1 MSILNFFPLSQV
13 VSESPA
19 TLKAFTLKKAQFSLL
34 EKKKKLLVD
43 GKFNIGNTKFPW
55 L

>member
-1 MSILNFFPLSQV
+1 MSILNSFPLSQV

-34 EKKKKLLVD
+34 EKKK
-43 GKFNIGNTKFPW
+43 NSYW
-55 L
+55 LTVSLT